1 MISNNELKYI
11 QSFAHKKH
19 WAEESVFIVEGPKM
33 LEELLASNWVIRKII
48 ALPDWIQSQ
57 GALPAEVV
65 EVDEIMLGR
74 LSLLQ
79 SPNKVMA
86 IVEKKQALEPL
97 LYNGNSTL
105 LLDGIQD
112 PGNLG
117 TIIRTAD
124 WFGIDQIV
132 VSEDTAGLYNPKVI
146 QSTMGSCFR
155 VKMRS
160 MELDTLLEDNAKS
173 KNKLPVYGALL
184 KGKSMHEMKWEPSN
198 FILIGNESK
207 GIRENL
213 MPFISHPISIPRT
226 GEAESLNAAVA
237 TGIILA
243 NAKA

>member
-1 MISNNELKYI
+1 
-11 QSFAHKKH
+11 
-19 WAEESVFIVEGPKM
+19 M
-33 LEELLASNWVIRKII
+33 LEELLASNWAIRKII
-48 ALPDWIQSQ
+48 ALPDWIQTQ
-57 GALPAEVV
+57 GSLPTEVV
-65 EVDEIMLGR
+65 EVDDIMLGR

-79 SPNKVMA
+79 TPNKVMA
-86 IVEKKQALEPL
+86 IVEKKKEEQALV
-97 LYNGNSTL
+97 YNGKLTL

-132 VSEDTAGLYNPKVI
+132 VSEDTAGWYNPKVI

-155 VKMRS
+155 VSIHS
-160 MELDTLLEDNAKS
+160 MDLETLLQSNVKS

-184 KGKSMHEMKWEPSN
+184 NGKSMHEIKWEPSN

-213 MPFISHPISIPRT
+213 LSYISHPISIPRT

>member
-19 WAEESVFIVEGPKM
+19 WTEESVFIVEGPKM
-33 LEELLASNWVIRKII
+33 LEELLASNWVIRKIL
-48 ALPDWIQSQ
+48 ALPDWIQAHPQ
-57 GALPAEVV
+57 LDCEVV
-65 EVDEIMLGR
+65 EIDEIMLGR
-74 LSLLQ
+74 LSQLQ
-79 SPNKVMA
+79 TPNKVLA
-86 IVEKKQALEPL
+86 LVEKKPALESF
-97 LYNGNSTL
+97 LYDGNSTL

-132 VSEDTAGLYNPKVI
+132 VSVDTAGWYNPKVI
-146 QSTMGSCFR
+146 QSTMGSFFR
-155 VKMRS
+155 VNILS
-160 MELDTLLEDNAKS
+160 MELETLLQNNAQL

-184 KGKSMHEMKWEPSN
+184 NGKSMHEIKLEAAN

-213 MPFISHPISIPRT
+213 KPFISNPISIPRI

-237 TGIILA
+237 AGIILSHF
-243 NAKA
+243 KS